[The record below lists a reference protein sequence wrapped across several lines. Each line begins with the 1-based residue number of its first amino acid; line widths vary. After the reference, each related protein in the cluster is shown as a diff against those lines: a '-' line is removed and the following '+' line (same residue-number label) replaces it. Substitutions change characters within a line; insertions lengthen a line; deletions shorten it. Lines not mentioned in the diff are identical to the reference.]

1 MKKMLL
7 GLAIVLLCAAVLPVF
22 AEDDA
27 ITTRRPRPAID
38 VQLWARPREVA
49 PGDVVFLAGAVT
61 NFGRLADKVRVSLT
75 VRSRYFVAR
84 LGSWDF
90 RLRARQSARF
100 GTRFRVPR
108 LRPGTVLIFEAQ
120 ARTVRGATDSDAV
133 RVLVVP

>member
-1 MKKMLL
+1 MKRMLL
-7 GLAIVLLCAAVLPVF
+7 GIGAVLLCAAVLPVF

-27 ITTRRPRPAID
+27 IIARRPRPAID

-49 PGDVVFLAGAVT
+49 PRDVVFLAGVVT
-61 NFGRLADKVRVSLT
+61 NLGRLADKVRVSLT

-84 LGSWDF
+84 LGSWSF
-90 RLRARQSARF
+90 RLRARERARF

-108 LRPGTVLIFEAQ
+108 LRPGTVLVFEAN
-120 ARTVRGATDSDAV
+120 ARSVRGATDSDAV